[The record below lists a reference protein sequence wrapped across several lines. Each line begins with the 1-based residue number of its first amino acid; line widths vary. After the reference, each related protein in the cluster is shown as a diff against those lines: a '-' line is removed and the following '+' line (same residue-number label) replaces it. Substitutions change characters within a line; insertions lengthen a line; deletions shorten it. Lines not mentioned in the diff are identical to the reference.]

1 MYLLVITVSTHSV
14 IIIIIIIQCLD
25 INVRINY

>member
-14 IIIIIIIQCLD
+14 IIIIIIQQYLD
-25 INVRINY
+25 KNVRIN